1 MKTKGLTI
9 CFLSI
14 VFVLAALNVG
24 NAILALDPFVTKFV
38 RHESVQDVHSAKELI
53 QSVDASYNDNFKTK
67 MAFVELH
74 GLTRKLIGSRQYNSV
89 LRLNNGYLT
98 YQYGDADVEL
108 YAENITQLDQYV
120 KSKGK
125 EFLYVAVPFK
135 ICPLDQEEQLPAGV
149 TDDSNANQ
157 DEMLSILQENDVAF
171 YDLRNVM
178 AQEIDD
184 WYAAFFKTD
193 QHWKP
198 ETAFWAYGKMAEL
211 FHDRYGYEID
221 DLSTDLSNYNV
232 EHMEDWFLGS
242 QGKKT
247 GIVYAGVDDFDLI
260 YPRFETEMTVDIPVH
275 DEHRTG
281 TFRDVMFKDSNLEKD
296 YYNINNYAAYTGG
309 DYPLCIQKNDSAVN
323 DKKILVLKD
332 SFTVAFQPYLSFL
345 FKEVH
350 VIDLRHYDGSVEE
363 YIDEVDPDLV
373 MVFYTSSMM
382 SYPEAYVF
390 DR

>member
-1 MKTKGLTI
+1 MKYHI
-9 CFLSI
+9 
-14 VFVLAALNVG
+14 
-24 NAILALDPFVTKFV
+24 
-38 RHESVQDVHSAKELI
+38 
-53 QSVDASYNDNFKTK
+53 
-67 MAFVELH
+67 
-74 GLTRKLIGSRQYNSV
+74 
-89 LRLNNGYLT
+89 
-98 YQYGDADVEL
+98 YGD
-108 YAENITQLDQYV
+108 
-120 KSKGK
+120 G
-125 EFLYVAVPFK
+125 
-135 ICPLDQEEQLPAGV
+135 
-149 TDDSNANQ
+149 
-157 DEMLSILQENDVAF
+157 
-171 YDLRNVM
+171 
-178 AQEIDD
+178 
-184 WYAAFFKTD
+184 
-193 QHWKP
+193 
-198 ETAFWAYGKMAEL
+198 
-211 FHDRYGYEID
+211 HDY
-221 DLSTDLSNYNV
+221 
-232 EHMEDWFLGS
+232 
-242 QGKKT
+242 
-247 GIVYAGVDDFDLI
+247 
-260 YPRFETEMTVDIPVH
+260 RFETEMTVDIPVH